1 MSYEELKKRHDKMMK
16 RAGSEY
22 ASGLLGDEDSYAMD
36 GTEDEFFGVEFD
48 QLERFSTIFKMQKT
62 GIIQDEDCEVK
73 VIEPLGLLPCLVV
86 IENEKETTKD

>member
-1 MSYEELKKRHDKMMK
+1 M
-16 RAGSEY
+16 G
-22 ASGLLGDEDSYAMD
+22 

-48 QLERFSTIFKMQKT
+48 QLEKFSTIFKMQKT